1 MLFNIGIHQIYRIL
15 RKMAKTNKY
24 QTLYAN
30 SKEGC
35 VILFKNI
42 AAYTD
47 LQIAFLQYLSFY
59 NSLNIDI
66 YMNEV
71 DEIVLDNDIYEDAYS
86 YYKNKVKKKNN
97 HHMQTPKQQ
106 KTQKKKQKES
116 TVSNT
121 HVVFSKQNVKQA
133 VNQTVNKFGRRK

>member
-1 MLFNIGIHQIYRIL
+1 MLSHIGINQVYSIL

-47 LQIAFLQYLSFY
+47 LQVAFLQYLSFY

-86 YYKNKVKKKNN
+86 YYKNKEKSKKNKILK
-97 HHMQTPKQQ
+97 TPQQQ
-106 KTQKKKQKES
+106 KKQAHNQKKAT

-133 VNQTVNKFGRRK
+133 VQKVKRRK